1 MSAPIDSIGN
11 ANAASDFGPQARALR
26 QRRKLTLDR
35 VAELTGLTK
44 GHLSR
49 FERGEKALSV
59 ASLLRLAAVLNTS
72 VSSLLGEQVDDDIF
86 RIVRREERKHHLTE
100 APDGGYSF
108 VTLSRP
114 TENTGLDTFILEMPN
129 NAERINEAHHGG
141 EESFYVLDGEIEV
154 RVADKVTILS
164 EGDYL
169 QFPGRLK
176 HVIRGRKDFNR
187 VFIAIAGK

>member
-1 MSAPIDSIGN
+1 MNTPSHSI

-26 QRRKLTLDR
+26 QRRNLTLDR

-59 ASLLRLAAVLNTS
+59 AALLRLAAVLNTS
-72 VSSLLGEQVDDDIF
+72 VSSLLGEQVDDDTF
-86 RIVRREERKHHLTE
+86 RLVRREERKLHHTE
-100 APDGGYSF
+100 VRDGGYGF

-114 TENTGLDTFILEMPN
+114 TENTGLDAFILEMPA

-141 EESFYVLDGEIEV
+141 EESFYVLDGEVEI
-154 RVADKVTILS
+154 RVADKVMILA

-176 HVIRGRKDFNR
+176 HVIRGRKDLNR
-187 VFIAIAGK
+187 VFIVIAGK

>member
-1 MSAPIDSIGN
+1 METPLHSTDI
-11 ANAASDFGPQARALR
+11 ANAPSDFGPQARALR
-26 QRRKLTLDR
+26 QRRKLTLEQ

-59 ASLLRLAAVLNTS
+59 AALLRLAAVLNTS
-72 VSSLLGEQVDDDIF
+72 VSSLLGEQVDDNVF
-86 RIVRREERKHHLTE
+86 RLVRRDERKLHHTE
-100 APDGGYSF
+100 VSDGGYGF

-114 TENTGLDTFILEMPN
+114 SENAGLDTFILEMPA

-141 EESFYVLDGEIEV
+141 EESFYVLDGEIEI
-154 RVADKVTILS
+154 RVADKVMILAA
-164 EGDYL
+164 GDYL